1 MRLRLLFGL
10 LSGLN
15 EFLKKKGCWD
25 DFFKV
30 IAYILLSIGVYTVVL
45 AGIAAIVKKQM
56 IIANINLLL
65 AMYYFCSG
73 SLLYLCTLWE
83 TQDIFLQAFLILIVG
98 IAIIRLRKSWY
109 VPQMRTYLQK
119 LQEQATNK
127 NDL

>member
-1 MRLRLLFGL
+1 MIL
-10 LSGLN
+10 
-15 EFLKKKGCWD
+15 
-25 DFFKV
+25 FKV
-30 IAYILLSIGVYTVVL
+30 IAYILLSIGVCTVVL

-56 IIANINLLL
+56 IIANMNLLL
-65 AMYYFCSG
+65 AMYYFCTG
-73 SLLYLCTLWE
+73 SLLYLYTLWE

-119 LQEQATNK
+119 QQEQATNK

>member
-1 MRLRLLFGL
+1 
-10 LSGLN
+10 
-15 EFLKKKGCWD
+15 
-25 DFFKV
+25 
-30 IAYILLSIGVYTVVL
+30 LLSIGVCTLLL

-65 AMYYFCSG
+65 AMYYFFCSG

-119 LQEQATNK
+119 QQEQATNK